1 MGAQVTRPRD
11 RASANGLLPLMEAR
25 PHKDGKTVTY
35 RYHPIGGKPINLGRD
50 KIEAIRKVLDLN
62 SKSNDE
68 GTVGRLW
75 RLYKQSSDYLN
86 LAEITR
92 NQYAEYWGR
101 LAKVWDEG
109 IVAAIKPADV
119 SRYLRVYRKDAPV
132 VANRE
137 VALLSNLFN
146 LAVDRGEID
155 RNPCKEVRR
164 NKEQPRTRLVEQ
176 QELDPFVDWALQRG
190 PSAVVLVSMAQ
201 FAALAGSRRIEFRAL
216 HWPQVD
222 DEIVRLQ
229 RAKQR
234 GRTKREIIGVGDA
247 LREVLDRMRALP
259 GYNPM
264 GAVFRAPKTGN
275 PYSESGFK
283 TMWGR
288 LMDEALAQRV
298 VAERFTFH
306 DLRAHYTTY
315 FKLKFDKLP
324 ELHADP
330 GTTARVYERSREAHR
345 KSL

>member
-1 MGAQVTRPRD
+1 MTRPKD
-11 RASANGLLPLMEAR
+11 RASAAGLLPLMEAR
-25 PHKDGKTVTY
+25 PHKDGKTITY
-35 RYHPIGGKPINLGRD
+35 RYHPIGGKPVNLGQN
-50 KIEAIRKVLDLN
+50 KTEAIRKVLDYN
-62 SKSNDE
+62 NKSSDE
-68 GTVGRLW
+68 GTVGQLW
-75 RLYKQSSDYLN
+75 RHYKESSDFKA

-92 NQYAEYWGR
+92 SQYAEYWGR
-101 LAKVWDEG
+101 LSKVWELG
-109 IVAAIKPADV
+109 VVASIKPAQV
-119 SRYLRVYRKDAPV
+119 SRYLRVHRKDAPV

-146 LAVDRGEID
+146 LAVDRGDID

-164 NKEQPRTRLVEQ
+164 NKEQPRTRLVEK
-176 QELDPFVDWALQRG
+176 QELAPFVAWALERG

-201 FAALAGSRRIEFRAL
+201 FAALAGSRRIEFRLL

-234 GRTKREIIGVGDA
+234 GRTKRELIAVGDA
-247 LREVLDRMRALP
+247 LRTVLDRMRALP

-288 LMDEALAQRV
+288 LMDAALTEKI

-315 FKLKFDKLP
+315 FKLQFDKLP
-324 ELHADP
+324 DMHADP
-330 GTTARVYERSREAHR
+330 GTTARVYERSREVHR

>member
-1 MGAQVTRPRD
+1 
-11 RASANGLLPLMEAR
+11 MEAR
-25 PHKDGKTVTY
+25 RHKDGKTITY
-35 RYHPIGGKPINLGRD
+35 RYHPRGGKPINLGQNR
-50 KIEAIRKVLDLN
+50 IEAIRKVLDLN
-62 SKSNDE
+62 NKASDE

-75 RLYKQSSDYLN
+75 RLYKESPDYLA
-86 LAEITR
+86 LAEVTR

-101 LAKVWDEG
+101 LSKVWERG
-109 IVAAIKPADV
+109 IVIATKPADV
-119 SRYLRVYRKDAPV
+119 ARYLRVYRKGALTL
-132 VANRE
+132 ANRE

-146 LAVDRGEID
+146 LAVERGDID

-176 QELDPFVDWALQRG
+176 QELDPFVKWALKRG
-190 PSAVVLVSMAQ
+190 PSAVVLVSMGQ
-201 FAALAGSRRIEFRAL
+201 FAALAGSRRIEFREL

-234 GRTKREIIGVGDA
+234 GRTKRELIGLGDA
-247 LREVLDRMRALP
+247 LREVLERMRAMP

-283 TMWGR
+283 AMWAR
-288 LMDEALAQRV
+288 LMAAALKEGV

-315 FKLKFDKLP
+315 YKLKFDALP

-330 GTTARVYERSREAHR
+330 GTTARVYERSREAR
-345 KSL
+345 RNSL